1 MGNLPQICAN
11 LFREIV
17 FLNMC
22 PRCIEKQ
29 LLWPQNQKSRKE
41 RECIKAKK
49 GKERTGR
56 ATMERATMEKA
67 TMEKATME
75 KATMEKATMEK
86 ATMEKATME
95 KDMEERERKVQ
106 PARDKG
112 TVMG

>member
-1 MGNLPQICAN
+1 
-11 LFREIV
+11 
-17 FLNMC
+17 MC

-67 TMEKATME
+67 TMEK
-75 KATMEKATMEK
+75 
-86 ATMEKATME
+86 
-95 KDMEERERKVQ
+95 DMEERERKVQ